1 MTVTGASFEIIN
13 SKELARR
20 WCVPESWI
28 RDQTRSRAEDPLPC
42 LRFGKYVRFEWGHPK
57 LEEWR
62 RRRQDGY

>member
-1 MTVTGASFEIIN
+1 MSLTGASFEVID
-13 SKELARR
+13 SRELAHR
-20 WCVPESWI
+20 WCLPESWV

-62 RRRQDGY
+62 KRHQDGY